1 MNELERVLRD
11 QCEELE
17 NTDFGSLV
25 TRKEE
30 EQLELDSTVAH
41 SLIIGCHH
49 Q

>member
-11 QCEELE
+11 QREELE
-17 NTDFGSLV
+17 NTDFVRLV

-41 SLIIGCHH
+41 SLVIGCHH